1 MQGQRRHWRIGRV
14 SAATGSRAIDGQTLG
29 GSARHPDQVVA
40 GRSVALAAGW
50 NAVTQTRTA
59 KQNQESIVT
68 AVKRRVPGDRA
79 RFYRHCLDE
88 VVGTQTY
95 RMYVHKLLSTVSCRM
110 PAIVLL
116 ELLVPVSW

>member
-1 MQGQRRHWRIGRV
+1 M
-14 SAATGSRAIDGQTLG
+14 SAVTGSGAIDGQTLG

-59 KQNQESIVT
+59 KQKHQELFVT
-68 AVKRRVPGDRA
+68 AVKRHVPGDRA

-88 VVGTQTY
+88 VVGTHNTNLPNIRAQT
-95 RMYVHKLLSTVSCRM
+95 VEHC
-110 PAIVLL
+110 
-116 ELLVPVSW
+116 